1 MSITSLEARVSGL
14 QKIVQADLTSKETTV
29 IRLSIDYAQIQK
41 AKDILNALVVAYN
54 NDAIQD
60 KNSESGKTLS
70 FIEERIKK
78 ISGELGQVENE
89 KENFKSKTN

>member
-70 FIEERIKK
+70 FIEERIKN
-78 ISGELGQVENE
+78 IWRTRS
-89 KENFKSKTN
+89 S

>member
-78 ISGELGQVENE
+78 YLEN
-89 KENFKSKTN
+89 